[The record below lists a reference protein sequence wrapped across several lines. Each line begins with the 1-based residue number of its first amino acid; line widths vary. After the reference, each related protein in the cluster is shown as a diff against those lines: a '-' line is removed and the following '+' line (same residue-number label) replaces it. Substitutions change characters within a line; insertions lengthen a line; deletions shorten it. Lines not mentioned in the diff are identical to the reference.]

1 MKYKLNFAT
10 VVLGMILVVVLTG
23 CTLLDSPPIP
33 LSPKD
38 LYVDANNGSDITG
51 DGTQANR
58 YKTITKAIGVA
69 NAGGGTTHTIHV
81 AAGTYNATLGEGLSL
96 ELISINLLGEGA
108 KRDDVRIIGRIY
120 AYDNVIIKNIHCY
133 RKIYLTTRHPTDYM
147 LAENISITPESD
159 PGNSEIGGEGRAQM
173 TESFVDF
180 NGLRVGTN
188 GEAVIRNNEIE
199 GTLTV
204 AGGVNSNA
212 LIENN
217 HFAGGSISLDGCA
230 ETMTIIIRDNTFT
243 GGGTAITAGLAA
255 HAMIDSNSIQGCSTA
270 IEMGGWTETCIQN
283 NNIEDN
289 VKGIVINQTATVDL
303 GGGSLGSAGENIITG
318 NGNYN
323 VEDYRASYTGT
334 LYAKN
339 NTWND
344 PQPARTMEGSADNAP
359 NYFIENEGNSIIFS
373 D

>member
-1 MKYKLNFAT
+1 
-10 VVLGMILVVVLTG
+10 
-23 CTLLDSPPIP
+23 
-33 LSPKD
+33 
-38 LYVDANNGSDITG
+38 
-51 DGTQANR
+51 
-58 YKTITKAIGVA
+58 VA
-69 NAGGGTTHTIHV
+69 NAGEGTTHTIHV

-212 LIENN
+212 LNREQP
-217 HFAGGSISLDGCA
+217 F
-230 ETMTIIIRDNTFT
+230 RW
-243 GGGTAITAGLAA
+243 GLY
-255 HAMIDSNSIQGCSTA
+255 
-270 IEMGGWTETCIQN
+270 
-283 NNIEDN
+283 
-289 VKGIVINQTATVDL
+289 L
-303 GGGSLGSAGENIITG
+303 
-318 NGNYN
+318 
-323 VEDYRASYTGT
+323 
-334 LYAKN
+334 
-339 NTWND
+339 
-344 PQPARTMEGSADNAP
+344 P
-359 NYFIENEGNSIIFS
+359 
-373 D
+373 